1 MQIYG
6 WQGSDITIL
15 TGMSFG
21 CSILAGIYLI
31 VHLGLLLLPILFSQ
45 QLRVI
50 ERFICHFLAMRN
62 HTQAY
67 TNTMIGD
74 LKDMTKRL
82 EGVVVLEEIIRSAV
96 RRCRTL
102 AASPSDDS
110 LTFI

>member
-1 MQIYG
+1 
-6 WQGSDITIL
+6 
-15 TGMSFG
+15 MSFD

-67 TNTMIGD
+67 TNTMIRD
-74 LKDMTKRL
+74 LEDMTKCL
-82 EGVVVLEEIIRSAV
+82 EGVVVPEEIIGRAARW
-96 RRCRTL
+96 RRTP
-102 AASPSDDS
+102 AASPSDDI